1 MEFRNVGAG
10 EKVDPDYWGNFGFSV
25 ILRKPLPNFRRAHTH
40 DSVIR
45 SVVIGGPVEHLY
57 ADHAFTQFVQITG
70 QGVVYYEPEKILAAL
85 APGESI
91 ARNDR
96 FELIAD

>member
-1 MEFRNVGAG
+1 MEFRNVGTG
-10 EKVDPDYWGNFGFSV
+10 EKVDPDYWGDLRFSV
-25 ILRKPLPNFRRAHTH
+25 ILRKPLSNFGRAHTH

-45 SVVIGGPVEHLY
+45 GIVIRGPVEHFY
-57 ADHAFTQFVQITG
+57 ADHALTQFVQITG
-70 QGVVYYEPEKILAAL
+70 QGVVYYKSEKVLAAL

-91 ARNDR
+91 ARNHR